1 MPLFDGLTLGELVLL
16 FAGAAFFI
24 ALLVLFVIK
33 ASKNQSY
40 KGLLPFFAIPIVMM
54 GFPTITSIK
63 INKDGVDLENQ
74 VQALQNNPDDEAS
87 RKALEAQVSFLQ
99 GRTFKNPAT
108 NTNIARA
115 EYALGQDARAKQNLQ
130 KALQADPKQQDAL
143 QLKQRME
150 VASKLSELAA
160 KAQAQPTNPEIRNQ
174 LQQAT
179 TQASQFRFANPK
191 ALQSIQT
198 ANKILQSQPAE
209 AQKK

>member
-16 FAGAAFFI
+16 IGGGAFFI

-63 INKDGVDLENQ
+63 INQDGVDIENQ
-74 VQALQNNPDDEAS
+74 VQALQNNPNDEAS
-87 RKALEAQVSFLQ
+87 RKALESNVSFLKS
-99 GRTFKNPAT
+99 RPFKDPAT
-108 NTNIARA
+108 VAKIARA
-115 EYALGQDARAKQNLQ
+115 EYALGQDADAAQNLQ
-130 KALQADPKQQDAL
+130 KALQVDPKQQVAL
-143 QLKQRME
+143 QLRQRME
-150 VASKLSELAA
+150 VASKLSELTA
-160 KAQAQPTNPEIRNQ
+160 KAQAQPKNPEIRNQ
-174 LQQAT
+174 LQQT
-179 TQASQFRFANPK
+179 TVQANQLKYANPK

-198 ANKILQSQPAE
+198 ANQVMQQQALE

>member
-16 FAGAAFFI
+16 FGGGAFFI
-24 ALLVLFVIK
+24 ALLTLFVIK
-33 ASKNQSY
+33 AAKNQSY

-63 INKDGVDLENQ
+63 INQDGVDIENQ
-74 VQALQNNPDDEAS
+74 VQALQNNPNDGAS
-87 RKALEAQVSFLQ
+87 RKALESNVGFLQ
-99 GRTFKNPAT
+99 GRPFKDPAT
-108 NTNIARA
+108 IAKIARA
-115 EYALGQDARAKQNLQ
+115 EYALGQDANAKQNLQ
-130 KALQADPKQQDAL
+130 KALQADPKQQAAL

-150 VASKLSELAA
+150 VASKLSELTA

-179 TQASQFRFANPK
+179 AQASQFRFANPK

-198 ANKILQSQPAE
+198 ANKILQLQPLE